1 MKTNGYFWKYLN
13 QCSAIG
19 FICDNCGR
27 SYSTKCN
34 LQRHKRNECS
44 GLKGF
49 SCEICFKS
57 FTRLHS
63 VKYHK
68 RVYHD
73 SGWIMVLLFLI
84 FMLSDAK
91 SNIVILLLKIW
102 HWKWR
107 LANVFSNRFYKLCN
121 SFFTGNTVFLTDLV
135 WKRCSRTIF
144 FKIHIKLLFIC
155 IFSLFNLSHVLSLY
169 IPCKV

>member
-1 MKTNGYFWKYLN
+1 MLGFSAHLRSSKWGKINYHSSKKIRGSVFYLRSYTGSVKLSVLYQYEN
-13 QCSAIG
+13 EWLFLEILEQCSAIG

-73 SGWIMVLLFLI
+73 SGWIMVF
-84 FMLSDAK
+84 
-91 SNIVILLLKIW
+91 VISYIYVIW
-102 HWKWR
+102 
-107 LANVFSNRFYKLCN
+107 C
-121 SFFTGNTVFLTDLV
+121 
-135 WKRCSRTIF
+135 
-144 FKIHIKLLFIC
+144 
-155 IFSLFNLSHVLSLY
+155 
-169 IPCKV
+169 

>member
-1 MKTNGYFWKYLN
+1 MKTNGYFRKYLN

-73 SGWIMVLLFLI
+73 SGWIMLLLFLI

-91 SNIVILLLKIW
+91 SNCYFLLKIW
-102 HWKWR
+102 HWKWG
-107 LANVFSNRFYKLCN
+107 LANVFSNRFYKLYT
-121 SFFTGNTVFLTDLV
+121 SFFTGNTVCLTDLV
-135 WKRCSRTIF
+135 WKRCSRTIHF
-144 FKIHIKLLFIC
+144 
-155 IFSLFNLSHVLSLY
+155 
-169 IPCKV
+169 